1 MTKHTPGDWTFNP
14 KTGDISAPD
23 GQTVGY
29 AASHRRER
37 EANGQ
42 LFAASPKLLVAL
54 KAYETE
60 YENLE
65 DRAPAEP
72 FCGECNIGAGPHKR
86 TCAHHLARAAIAEAE
101 GRS

>member
-42 LFAASPKLLVAL
+42 LFAAGPNMLAEL
-54 KAYETE
+54 KAIVADIEEQETFSE
-60 YENLE
+60 L
-65 DRAPAEP
+65 RGWMLA
-72 FCGECNIGAGPHKR
+72 IK
-86 TCAHHLARAAIAEAE
+86 ARARTIIAEAE
-101 GRS
+101 SRS